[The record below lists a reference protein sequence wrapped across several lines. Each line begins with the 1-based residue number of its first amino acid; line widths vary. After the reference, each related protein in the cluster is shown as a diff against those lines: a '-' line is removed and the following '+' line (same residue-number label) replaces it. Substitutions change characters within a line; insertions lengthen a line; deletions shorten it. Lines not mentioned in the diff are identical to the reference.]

1 MESSSLKSGTKQRR
15 PLSRL
20 LFNVLLE
27 ALASVIIYES
37 EIRVRAVEKTKLSP
51 FANDRIINLDKQR
64 VQPKTCGI
72 NQKI

>member
-1 MESSSLKSGTKQRR
+1 M
-15 PLSRL
+15 
-20 LFNVLLE
+20 
-27 ALASVIIYES
+27 ASVIIYES

-51 FANDRIINLDKQR
+51 FANDRIMNLDKQR